1 LRVYIETSVISA
13 YEFGDEVLKRVTKK
27 FFNSVTKRHHELFT
41 SDVTLAEAE
50 KGSRIIQRKMIRVI
64 KLYDVRTLHMNED
77 ALILADQYIK
87 QKVIPAKVAPDAQ
100 HIAVASISG
109 MEVLVSWNLKHIVNL
124 HTKLKVKEINSQLGY
139 IVPDIV
145 RPDEMMIE

>member
-1 LRVYIETSVISA
+1 MRIYIETSVISA
-13 YEFGDEVLKRVTKK
+13 YEFGDEVLKRVTRK
-27 FFNSVTKRHHELFT
+27 FFNSVTKRSHELFT

-50 KGSRIIQRKMIRVI
+50 KGSRVIQRKMVRVI
-64 KLYDVRTLHMNED
+64 KLYNLRTLHLNED
-77 ALILADQYIK
+77 ALILAEHYIK
-87 QKVIPAKVAPDAQ
+87 QGVIPAKVAPDAQ

-139 IVPDIV
+139 VVPDIV